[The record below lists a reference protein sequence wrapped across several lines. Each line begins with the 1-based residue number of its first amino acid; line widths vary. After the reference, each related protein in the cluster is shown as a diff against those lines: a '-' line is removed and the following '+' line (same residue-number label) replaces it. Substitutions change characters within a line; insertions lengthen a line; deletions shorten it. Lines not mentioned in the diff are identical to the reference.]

1 MSDADPPLLEVR
13 GLVKDYPG
21 VRALGGVDLTVTSGQ
36 VHCLIGQNGA
46 GKSTLIKCVSGLVEP
61 TAGEVRFEGEP
72 LPVGD
77 PNASIARGIATIY
90 QELDLVPHLSVA
102 NNVFLGHERKRGP
115 LLNRAAMHSETEAL
129 FARLGNEGISPTA
142 AVTTLRPAQQQ
153 VVSMARAL
161 SHSVKLLILDEP
173 SAVLDGVEV
182 EALFGVVRRLTAE
195 GVGVIWISHRLGEV
209 AELGDVVT
217 VLKEGRTVATELPPD
232 TPVDTLIRHMVG
244 GRMEA
249 LFPDR
254 RPSGE
259 GTVLEVRGLTRTPD
273 VYDASFTLREGEIL
287 GLAGL
292 VGSGRTELLRLIYG
306 LDPAQ
311 SGEVEVGGRRLPPG
325 RPDLAIRAGLGF
337 APEERKSEGLWLDWS
352 LIRNTSIA
360 DLSRFRRGP
369 FTDRAGE
376 RREATRHLRSLNTQP
391 DAPEQPAK
399 QFSGGNQQKA
409 VLARWLLRSCRV
421 LLLDEPTR
429 GVDVGARSEIYR
441 VIAELAANGIGIVM
455 VSSELAELLGFCH
468 RVLVLREGH
477 IVDEL
482 DGATSTEE
490 EVLRSAVPVHHTAK
504 AG

>member
-1 MSDADPPLLEVR
+1 MGEADSPLLEVR

-21 VRALGGVDLTVTSGQ
+21 VRALDGVDLTVTRGQ

-77 PNASIARGIATIY
+77 PTASIARGIATIY

-102 NNVFLGHERKRGP
+102 LNVFLGHERRRGP
-115 LLNRAAMHSETEAL
+115 LLNQAAMHRETAAL
-129 FARLGNEGISPTA
+129 LARLGDEGIAPTA
-142 AVTTLRPAQQQ
+142 AVTSLRPAQQQ

-173 SAVLDGVEV
+173 SAVLDDVEV
-182 EALFGVVRRLTAE
+182 EALFKVVRRLTAE
-195 GVGVIWISHRLGEV
+195 GVGIIWISHRLGEV
-209 AELGDVVT
+209 RQLGDRVT

-232 TPVDTLIRHMVG
+232 TPVDTLIGHMVG
-244 GRMEA
+244 GRMET

-254 RPSGE
+254 KPPRE
-259 GTVLEVRGLTRTPD
+259 ATVLQVRGLTRAPD
-273 VYDASFTLREGEIL
+273 VYDASFDLREGEIL

-337 APEERKSEGLWLDWS
+337 TPEERKSQGLWLDWS
-352 LIRNTSIA
+352 MVRNTSIA
-360 DLSRFRRGP
+360 DLARFRRGP

-376 RREATRHLRSLNTQP
+376 RQEATRHLRSLNTRP
-391 DAPEQPAK
+391 DAPERPAR

-441 VIAELAANGIGIVM
+441 VIAELAGNGIGIVM

-468 RVLVLREGH
+468 RVLVVREGH

-490 EVLRSAVPVHHTAK
+490 DVLRSAVPVHHTTK

>member
-1 MSDADPPLLEVR
+1 MSELSNPLLEVR

-21 VRALGGVDLTVTSGQ
+21 VRALGGVDLTVNSGQ

-61 TAGEVRFEGEP
+61 TAGEVRFQGEP

-77 PNASIARGIATIY
+77 PNASISRGIATIY

-102 NNVFLGHERKRGP
+102 LNVFLGHEHKRGP
-115 LLNRAAMHSETEAL
+115 VLNRASMHRETEAL
-129 FARLGNEGISPTA
+129 LARLGDEGISPTA
-142 AVTTLRPAQQQ
+142 PVTALRPAQQQ
-153 VVSMARAL
+153 LVSMARAL

-173 SAVLDGVEV
+173 SAVLDDVEV
-182 EALFGVVRRLTAE
+182 EALFSVVRRLTAE
-195 GVGVIWISHRLGEV
+195 GVGIIWISHRLGEV
-209 AELGDVVT
+209 AQLGDVVT
-217 VLKEGRTVATELPPD
+217 VLKEGQTVATELPPD

-254 RPSGE
+254 RQSGE
-259 GTVLEVRGLTRTPD
+259 ATVLEVRGLTRAPD
-273 VYDASFTLREGEIL
+273 VNDASFDLHEGEIL
-287 GLAGL
+287 GLGGL
-292 VGSGRTELLRLIYG
+292 VGSGRTELLRVVYG

-311 SGEVEVGGRRLPPG
+311 SGEVRVTGRRLPPG

-369 FTDRAGE
+369 FTNRASE
-376 RREATRHLRSLNTQP
+376 RREASRHLRSLNTQP
-391 DAPEQPAK
+391 DAPERPAR

-468 RVLVLREGH
+468 RVLVLREGN

-490 EVLRSAVPVHHTAK
+490 DILRSAVPVHSTTK

>member
-1 MSDADPPLLEVR
+1 MSHADTPLLAVR

-21 VRALGGVDLTVTSGQ
+21 VRALGGVDLSVTSGQ

-61 TAGEVRFEGEP
+61 TAGEVLFEGAP

-102 NNVFLGHERKRGP
+102 HNVFLGHERKRGP
-115 LLNRAAMHSETEAL
+115 LLNRAAMNSETEAL

-142 AVTTLRPAQQQ
+142 SVTTLRPAQQQ

-173 SAVLDGVEV
+173 SAVLDDVEV
-182 EALFGVVRRLTAE
+182 DALFGVVRRLTAE

-254 RPSGE
+254 GPFRE
-259 GTVLEVRGLTRTPD
+259 ETVLEVRGLTRTPD

-306 LDPAQ
+306 LDPPQ

-352 LIRNTSIA
+352 MIRNTSIA

-369 FTDRAGE
+369 FTDRASE
-376 RREATRHLRSLNTQP
+376 RREATRHLQSLNTQP
-391 DAPEQPAK
+391 DAPERPARL
-399 QFSGGNQQKA
+399 FSGGNQQKA

-441 VIAELAANGIGIVM
+441 VIAELAANGIGVVM

-468 RVLVLREGH
+468 RVLVMREGH
-477 IVDEL
+477 IVDEF

-490 EVLRSAVPVHHTAK
+490 DVLRSAVPVHHIAK